1 MEEIKEQL
9 ESEDAQ
15 NGLQPQSRSSASAAV
30 VGVKPRA
37 EAINQKI

>member
-15 NGLQPQSRSSASAAV
+15 NGLQPQSRSSAAV